1 MSGVGPAFPPCFVS
15 HTRAALSWFLKPG
28 VRAGLITLANGSQE
42 ISAAFMVATSLGAVK
57 LGSNRHLVSVTSL
70 HQHRTPPW
78 HCRCSRG
85 RVGRPYIPTAPG
97 RGLPTAGTA
106 RDCRARRGKGGKR
119 ANPEGAES
127 ALKSIARLCGRN
139 EGNSLT
145 LTALFV
151 IPPALVPNEPPASEQ
166 SPLVRQGNP
175 ALHLQTAPAG
185 RTAGAAGLSA
195 IRHTEQPRSLP
206 ECAAPE
212 LHESPMWGRLCAL
225 GAAAAA
231 AAAERAAAGGA
242 AQGPTAPRATLSTS
256 PRAASTPPKPG
267 VSHLERHPHVKLR
280 WERSLF

>member
-1 MSGVGPAFPPCFVS
+1 
-15 HTRAALSWFLKPG
+15 
-28 VRAGLITLANGSQE
+28 
-42 ISAAFMVATSLGAVK
+42 MVATSLGALK

-70 HQHRTPPW
+70 HQRRTPPW
-78 HCRCSRG
+78 HCRCSRD

-97 RGLPTAGTA
+97 HGLPTAGTA
-106 RDCRARRGKGGKR
+106 RDCRARRGEGGKR

-127 ALKSIARLCGRN
+127 ALKSIAKLCGRN

-212 LHESPMWGRLCAL
+212 LHESPMWGWLCAL
-225 GAAAAA
+225 GAAAAPV
-231 AAAERAAAGGA
+231 ERAAAGGA
-242 AQGPTAPRATLSTS
+242 AQGLTAPRTTLSTS
-256 PRAASTPPKPG
+256 PRAASTPPKAG
-267 VSHLERHPHVKLR
+267 CFALR
-280 WERSLF
+280 KTPAREAAMGKKPFLAG